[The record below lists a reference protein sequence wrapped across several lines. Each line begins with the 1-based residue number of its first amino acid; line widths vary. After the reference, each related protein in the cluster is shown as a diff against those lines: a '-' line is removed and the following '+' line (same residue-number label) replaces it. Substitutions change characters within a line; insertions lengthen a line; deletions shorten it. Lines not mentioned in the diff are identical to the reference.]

1 MPGGVLQERAAAF
14 VAAQDL
20 PPGDFRFITPDMQP
34 HHQTIDL
41 SRLEDQDVIE
51 PYLEDVGLVIVDN
64 ISTVCRTGRENEGE
78 GWLPVQ
84 AWALQ
89 QRAKGRSVLFIHHAG
104 KGGNQRGTSRR
115 EDILD
120 TVIALRR
127 PAQYTPDQGA
137 VFEIHFEKSRGIYGE
152 DVEPIE
158 ASLIE
163 AEDGSLTW
171 SYRSVDVST
180 YDKVVG
186 LLKEGLSVTE
196 TATELEINK
205 STVSRHAKKAK
216 ANGDWNG

>member
-1 MPGGVLQERAAAF
+1 
-14 VAAQDL
+14 
-20 PPGDFRFITPDMQP
+20 
-34 HHQTIDL
+34 
-41 SRLEDQDVIE
+41 
-51 PYLEDVGLVIVDN
+51 
-64 ISTVCRTGRENEGE
+64 
-78 GWLPVQ
+78 
-84 AWALQ
+84 
-89 QRAKGRSVLFIHHAG
+89 LFIHHAG

-127 PAQYTPDQGA
+127 PTQYTPDQGA

-180 YDKVVG
+180 YDKVVC
-186 LLKEGLSVTE
+186 LLKEGLNPTE
-196 TATELEINK
+196 IGHELDINK
-205 STVSRHAKKAK
+205 STASRHAKKAK
-216 ANGDWNG
+216 LNGDWNG